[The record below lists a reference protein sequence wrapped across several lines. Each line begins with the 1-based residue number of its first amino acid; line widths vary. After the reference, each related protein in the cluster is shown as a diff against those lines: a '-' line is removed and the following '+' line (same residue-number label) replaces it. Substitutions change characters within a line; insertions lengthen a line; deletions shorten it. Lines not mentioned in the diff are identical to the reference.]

1 MSQVAQAIVATST
14 GEYKAHNK
22 LSPLFQDVFN
32 TKSTIQGLNS
42 GYGEIYK
49 VYRIGATIGGQCH
62 VREDESLGEAIKRT
76 KMQVI
81 EAIFGEFRP
90 HLRRIEQAIYNYDME
105 TAGKL
110 LHEME
115 DQMFNP

>member
-1 MSQVAQAIVATST
+1 MSQVALAITATST
-14 GEYKAHNK
+14 GERKVHNK

-32 TKSTIQGLNS
+32 TKSTIQELNS
-42 GYGEIYK
+42 EYGEIYK

-62 VREDESLGEAIKRT
+62 ISEADQMDEAIKRT

-90 HLRRIEQAIYNYDME
+90 HIRRIEQAIYKYDME